1 VFSSSV
7 SLTATTTIDKLHTFF
22 VGVSRTGA
30 SQEGTQD
37 EDVLEF
43 LAPLHVNLG
52 AVATLKGQ
60 DMVEAGRCYGVA
72 AGMFDRL
79 GNSAQAEHCRA
90 MRSRLSR
97 TSGTEDNKEGGGK
110 GGGRVGG
117 SGGGSVGGDAVQSG
131 RAEALGKDTV
141 PAAARFVQITE
152 GVDSDDE
159 M

>member
-1 VFSSSV
+1 MFSSSV
-7 SLTATTTIDKLHTFF
+7 YWTATTTINKLHTFF
-22 VGVSRTGA
+22 VGVSVTGA

-110 GGGRVGG
+110 GGG
-117 SGGGSVGGDAVQSG
+117 SGGGSGGGDAVQSG

-141 PAAARFVQITE
+141 PVAARFVQITE

>member
-7 SLTATTTIDKLHTFF
+7 SLTATTTINKLHTFF

-110 GGGRVGG
+110 GGG
-117 SGGGSVGGDAVQSG
+117 SGGGSGGGDAVQSG

>member
-1 VFSSSV
+1 MFSSSV
-7 SLTATTTIDKLHTFF
+7 SLTATTTINKLHTFF
-22 VGVSRTGA
+22 VGVSVTGA

-37 EDVLEF
+37 EEVLEF

-110 GGGRVGG
+110 GGGGGGSGG
-117 SGGGSVGGDAVQSG
+117 SGGGSAVQSG

>member
-1 VFSSSV
+1 MFSSSV
-7 SLTATTTIDKLHTFF
+7 SLTATTTINKLHTFF

-110 GGGRVGG
+110 GVG
-117 SGGGSVGGDAVQSG
+117 SGGGSGGGDAVQSG

>member
-7 SLTATTTIDKLHTFF
+7 SLTATTTINKLHTFF

-110 GGGRVGG
+110 GDVGG
-117 SGGGSVGGDAVQSG
+117 SVGDAVQSG
-131 RAEALGKDTV
+131 RAEAVRKDTV
-141 PAAARFVQITE
+141 PAGARFVQITK
-152 GVDSDDE
+152 GVDSVDE

>member
-1 VFSSSV
+1 M
-7 SLTATTTIDKLHTFF
+7 HTFF

-110 GGGRVGG
+110 GGGGGG
-117 SGGGSVGGDAVQSG
+117 SGGGVAVQSG